1 MRFGAIVASV
11 GDLALRPGVTAM
23 AQAAETAGAD
33 SLWVSDHLM
42 MFHRDITDY
51 PYEEGGSPS
60 WPRFADY
67 FEVMTVCSMM
77 AAVTE
82 RIQITTGVLVL
93 PQRNVIEVAKVAASL
108 DRLSGGRLTLGLGA
122 GWYEDEMAA
131 LGWDFATR
139 GKRFNDML
147 QILRRCWTGHPQAFE
162 GEVIDLPADLVLLPT
177 PVRPEGP
184 PLLVGGNSVAA
195 RRRAA
200 RHADGWL
207 GLAFAD
213 QLDLDQLRSWHDQA
227 WELRRT
233 LNHDTETF
241 TTALKFHLAS
251 VGWDELPDMM
261 VELAQIG
268 FDEIAF
274 EPRWGEDL
282 DDAIASIRE
291 VRAAV
296 ERAVVR

>member
-11 GDLALRPGVTAM
+11 GELALRPGVTEM
-23 AQAAETAGAD
+23 AKAAEAAGAD

-42 MFHRDITDY
+42 MFHRDISDY
-51 PYEEGGSPS
+51 PYEEGGAPS

-67 FEVMTVCSMM
+67 FEAMTVCSMM

-82 RIQITTGVLVL
+82 RIQITTGALVL

-131 LGWDFATR
+131 LGWDYKTR
-139 GKRFNDML
+139 GARFNDML
-147 QILRRCWTGHPQAFE
+147 QILRRCWTGHPQAFT
-162 GEVIDLPADLVLLPT
+162 GEVLDLPADLVLLPT
-177 PVRPEGP
+177 PMRPEGP

-200 RHADGWL
+200 RYADGWL

-213 QLDLDQLRSWHDQA
+213 QLDLDQLRSWHDAA
-227 WELRRT
+227 WEERRA
-233 LNHDTETF
+233 LHDDAVPF
-241 TTALKFHLAS
+241 RTALKFHLAS
-251 VGWDELPDMM
+251 VSWDELPDMM
-261 VELAQIG
+261 VELAKIG

-274 EPRWGEDL
+274 EPRWSEDL
-282 DDAIASIRE
+282 GDAIASIRQ
-291 VRAAV
+291 VRATV
-296 ERAVVR
+296 ESTVV